1 MNHVTVFLGSR
12 LMKTTLTAT
21 KNLMF
26 VLVIAMLVSTA
37 QGQGYYED
45 FETTGHQYTL
55 WGQGAV
61 NNGYLTTTDDWWGG
75 AVLDGEYMGTPSDPS
90 IKTTTFNLQGNTFRW
105 TSLVHFFGT
114 DGTNQ
119 LETHHGMPIG
129 VKVRYM
135 ANDTSTLRVYDNN
148 ATEQLKLYDV
158 EHPMPGGFDIYADYE
173 FVVEDYG
180 DSVTLW
186 VQNAADPSIRTTEA
200 IVDISGIP
208 RMGNKDA
215 VTFLNFPFYPD
226 EGGTTTGGIDSVSI
240 VPEPATIV
248 SLGLGLSLGLGG
260 LLLRRRRS

>member
-1 MNHVTVFLGSR
+1 
-12 LMKTTLTAT
+12 MK
-21 KNLMF
+21 KLMF
-26 VLVIAMLVSTA
+26 VSVIAMLASTA
-37 QGQGYYED
+37 QVQGYYYED
-45 FETTGHQYTL
+45 FETTGDQYTL

-61 NNGYLTTTDDWWGG
+61 NDGYLTTTDDWWGG
-75 AVLDGEYMGTPSDPS
+75 AVLDGEYNGTPTDPS
-90 IKTTTFNLQGNTFRW
+90 TKTTRFNLQGNTFTW

-135 ANDTSTLRVYDNN
+135 PNHNGGSLRVYDNN
-148 ATEQLKLYDV
+148 ADEQDKLF
-158 EHPMPGGFDIYADYE
+158 EWFHPMPGGFDIWDDYD

-180 DSVTLW
+180 DSVTFW
-186 VQNAADPSIRTTEA
+186 VQNAANPSIRTDA
-200 IVDISGIP
+200 AVYDISGIP

-215 VTFLNFPFYPD
+215 VTFLNFPFYPGD
-226 EGGTTTGGIDSVSI
+226 GGTDTGGIDSVTI

-248 SLGLGLSLGLGG
+248 SLAMGLGLVLGG